1 MTKTIRSFVLVTA
14 AALLLSA
21 CGGLIG
27 LPEPQTIPTAFG
39 FGEGIDV
46 DMTAV
51 DTTGLAPAQT
61 GATYSAQID
70 ESFAIDATDLPAI
83 LTTIARI
90 DGVTETLALE
100 TTLTLTNTNPSDFPQ
115 SFVVSNARIEDL
127 TVLRNGNPL
136 IQGLDFDGPA
146 DAEMTFT
153 TDAAC
158 DAATSCTYTASNQ
171 VDLLEI
177 GLTGGT
183 ANDYAKTIIDGGNF
197 NVQAT
202 FSVDVDPALPSGTT
216 IQAVVVGTGA
226 LLE

>member
-1 MTKTIRSFVLVTA
+1 MSKTIRSFVLVTA
-14 AALLLSA
+14 GALLLSA
-21 CGGLIG
+21 CGGFIG
-27 LPEPQTIPTAFG
+27 LPEPQAIPTAFG
-39 FGEGIDV
+39 FGEGIAV
-46 DMTAV
+46 DLTAV
-51 DTTGLAPAQT
+51 ETTGFAPAQT

-70 ESFAIDATDLPAI
+70 QSFAIDAADLPAI

-90 DGVTETLALE
+90 DGVSETLTLE
-100 TTLTLTNTNPSDFPQ
+100 TTLTLTNATASDFPA

-153 TDAAC
+153 ANAAC

-177 GLTGGT
+177 ALTGGT
-183 ANDYAKTIIDGGNF
+183 ANDYAKTIIEGGNF
-197 NVQAT
+197 TVQAT
-202 FSVDVDPALPSGTT
+202 FSVDVDPALPAGTT
-216 IQAVVVGTGA
+216 IEAVVVGTGA